1 MKRILLFVFV
11 ASLMSSCKESSDK
24 VAIGSYIISPHFI
37 SAYLMPAKIEALS
50 NAPGHLYLKVTGDVY
65 RTMVD
70 KDSKNYDIVQ
80 YLSNLYGDTFFNQAS
95 ASSHNALAYPIEK
108 ITIYCGK
115 DFDAEHP
122 AGEPLD
128 DIVKLNYQSYYEF
141 VESGYTAYKYD
152 NPDWISPTADHYVL
166 NFNKVTADVSKLV
179 MVSLADDGSLAG
191 VEFDSSPSTPGEYPF
206 TIEMVVN
213 GETLTTDFIFNFE

>member
-24 VAIGSYIISPHFI
+24 EAIGSYIISPHFI

-50 NAPGHLYLKVTGDVY
+50 NAPGHLYLKVTGDTY
-65 RTMVD
+65 KTSAD
-70 KDSKNYDIVQ
+70 KNSINYDKVQ
-80 YLSNLYGDTFFNQAS
+80 YFSNLYGDTSYNKI
-95 ASSHNALAYPIEK
+95 SSSFHNALAYPIEK
-108 ITIYCGK
+108 ITIYSEK

-128 DIVKLNYQSYYEF
+128 DIVKLNYQSYYGF
-141 VESGYTAYKYD
+141 VKSGYTAYKYD
-152 NPDWISPTADHYVL
+152 NPAWVGPIADHYVL
-166 NFNKVTADVSKLV
+166 NFNKITADVSRLV
-179 MVSLADDGSLAG
+179 VVSLAKDGSLAG

-213 GETLTTDFIFNFE
+213 GETLSAEFTYTFE

>member
-1 MKRILLFVFV
+1 MKKYLFLAIAMCFLNGCKNADDEV
-11 ASLMSSCKESSDK
+11 A
-24 VAIGSYIISPHFI
+24 VGAYQSPHFI